1 MPARPAS
8 RRRPARA
15 TGLRRE
21 MIVAAAAELFR
32 KRGFRG
38 TSLDDIGA
46 AVGTTGPAIY
56 RHFASKEALRVEL
69 LERAVRR
76 AQRDL
81 VSALGARRP
90 PLETLREIV
99 RLSVA
104 HAAEEYDL
112 VAMAARER
120 EGPAPEAR
128 GRFARQQAELV
139 RAWVEAL
146 RAVRPELSDAEALAT
161 CRGVFALILSAA
173 RAPGLAPAA
182 ARRLA
187 ARMALAALLA
197 RADGPRD
204 VNFG

>member
-1 MPARPAS
+1 
-8 RRRPARA
+8 
-15 TGLRRE
+15 

-32 KRGFRG
+32 KRGFAS

-56 RHFASKEALRVEL
+56 RHFASKEAIRVEL

-81 VSALGARRP
+81 LSALAAKRP
-90 PLETLREIV
+90 PVETLREIV

-112 VAMAARER
+112 VAMAAREG
-120 EGPAPEAR
+120 EGAEPDVR
-128 GRFARQQAELV
+128 RRVARQRSEIV
-139 RAWVEAL
+139 RGWVDAL
-146 RAVRPELSDAEALAT
+146 RAVRPELSAPEAMAV

-173 RAPGLAPAA
+173 RAPGLPAPAA
-182 ARRLA
+182 RALA
-187 ARMALAALLA
+187 TRMALAALLA
-197 RADGPRD
+197 RPTGAPR
-204 VNFG
+204 VNLG